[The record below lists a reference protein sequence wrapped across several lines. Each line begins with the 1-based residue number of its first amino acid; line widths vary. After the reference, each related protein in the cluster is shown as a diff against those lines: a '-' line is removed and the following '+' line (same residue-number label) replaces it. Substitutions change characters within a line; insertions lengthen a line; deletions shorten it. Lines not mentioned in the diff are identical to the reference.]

1 MLDPVLTN
9 AAEYI
14 EEVKIRGSLGCS
26 SHTLVEFMILRNTN
40 LARTKVRTLNFRRV
54 NFQLF
59 KELVDGI
66 PWELRDRGT
75 KQSWKLYKEAFH
87 RVQEL
92 SILLYKKSNREGRKL
107 AWLSKGLPD
116 KLRCKKKIRRQWKQ
130 EQYRNT
136 VWMSRAEI
144 RKAKTQMELKLNRD
158 AFSDLRQFSL
168 LTVFFV
174 LSLCWNIK
182 LILSPREHSFILQKL
197 NNSLFKSPIIQK

>member
-1 MLDPVLTN
+1 MGFPGNLGTEEPSRAGNSIRKPFIEYKSSPFSYIRNQTGK
-9 AAEYI
+9 AENWH
-14 EEVKIRGSLGCS
+14 GW
-26 SHTLVEFMILRNTN
+26 
-40 LARTKVRTLNFRRV
+40 AR
-54 NFQLF
+54 
-59 KELVDGI
+59 
-66 PWELRDRGT
+66 
-75 KQSWKLYKEAFH
+75 
-87 RVQEL
+87 
-92 SILLYKKSNREGRKL
+92 
-107 AWLSKGLPD
+107 PD

-130 EQYRNT
+130 EQYGNT